1 LRSKKRSIIAPLRQ
15 IAKTFGF
22 LCLLSVLLLSERAHA
37 INCRIT
43 LFPINFGIYMPLQ
56 QTPSEVT
63 GSLNVRCMAQ
73 PGSFT
78 VQIGPGTSGNQLA
91 RTLVSGDANT
101 LNYNLYENAA
111 RTLIW
116 GDGTPP
122 TVTVSGV
129 RSAKGRPSYFTY
141 PVYGRI
147 FANQAPSPGIYN
159 DNILVT
165 ILF

>member
-1 LRSKKRSIIAPLRQ
+1 MNAPSQL
-15 IAKTFGF
+15 IAKTCSF
-22 LCLLSVLLLSERAHA
+22 LCLLAVFLLPERAHA
-37 INCRIT
+37 INCKIT
-43 LFPINFGIYMPLQ
+43 LFPINFGIYMPLRS
-56 QTPSEVT
+56 THSDVT
-63 GSLNVRCMAQ
+63 GSLDVRCMAH

-78 VQIGPGTSGNQLA
+78 VQIGAGTSGNQLA
-91 RTLVSGDANT
+91 RTLVSGAANT
-101 LNYNLYENAA
+101 LNYNLYQNAA

-129 RSAKGRPSYFTY
+129 RTTKGRPSRFTY

-159 DNILVT
+159 DSILVT